1 MLNFEGLRKS
11 IQASQMSL
19 ALKRAIGLNKDTDD
33 EALLDSG
40 ATASNEKDPNSK
52 EKDQEEIAFIRGTF
66 LQQMFLKSRYG
77 SLSFPNTTRIFI
89 F

>member
-1 MLNFEGLRKS
+1 
-11 IQASQMSL
+11 MSL

-77 SLSFPNTTRIFI
+77 SLFLGGHRFHFILLPTIIYRHTRRTK
-89 F
+89 